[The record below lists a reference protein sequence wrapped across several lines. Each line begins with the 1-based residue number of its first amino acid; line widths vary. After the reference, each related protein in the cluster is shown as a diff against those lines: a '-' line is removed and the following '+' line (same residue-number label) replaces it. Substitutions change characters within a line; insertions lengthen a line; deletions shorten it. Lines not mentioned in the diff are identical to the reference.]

1 MDGPAGLLF
10 HAPEEGTMI
19 RTLRAGAIAL
29 SLVFI
34 PFIAAAQVTPGT
46 TLTGTLD
53 QDINSQNAVVGQ
65 SFTISNAHSSNYNV
79 NGATIYGHVSN
90 VQRAGQG
97 TSGLIELTVDKVN
110 TRSGNVYLATGYVS
124 QANMTTKNNT
134 TKEAVGAIA
143 GAVVGNILT
152 HGGGKTLG
160 TLAGAAGGYA
170 LAKNN
175 RANVSVAAG
184 STVSVQLSSSRRQS
198 SVYHRH

>member
-1 MDGPAGLLF
+1 
-10 HAPEEGTMI
+10 MI

-34 PFIAAAQVTPGT
+34 PFIAAAQLTPGT

-65 SFTISNAHSSNYNV
+65 GFTISNAHSSNYNI
-79 NGATIYGHVSN
+79 NGATIYGHVAD

-97 TSGLIELTVDKVN
+97 TPGKIELAIDKVN
-110 TRSGNVYLATGYVS
+110 TRSGNVYAATGYVA
-124 QANMTTKNNT
+124 QANVQTKSNA

-152 HGGGKTLG
+152 HGGGKTAG
-160 TLAGAAGGYA
+160 TLAGAAGGYL

-175 RANVSVAAG
+175 KAAVTIGAG